1 MLDSTVQQPDKIQT
15 GRKKT
20 IKRSPRSAVESG
32 SPSQESDSNGVPV
45 MKRMRINETVQ
56 GAQSLTRHSQLAS
69 KDESQG
75 SLKYGCVVS

>member
-1 MLDSTVQQPDKIQT
+1 MLDSSVQKPDKKPN

-20 IKRSPRSAVESG
+20 IKRSSRSVVESG
-32 SPSQESDSNGVPV
+32 SPLQESDSNGVPV

-56 GAQSLTRHSQLAS
+56 GAQSLTHSQLAS
-69 KDESQG
+69 KDESQD